1 MKSTVSFIV
10 ILLTTGT
17 LYAQFSD
24 TTNYFVH
31 FGAAGTINKTNE
43 TDSYVLNNSLRF
55 SIYKKS
61 MSLNTSNTWIYGEN
75 RDAITN
81 NDFNSSLDFNLF
93 KTLQNFYYWG
103 LGTFEK
109 SVSLKI
115 NHRIQTGLG
124 VGYHLVDKP
133 KVVITVS
140 DGILYESSDL
150 YDTPETG
157 LDTAYSTFRNSF
169 RLKFRFVIKD
179 RVTLEGSDFLQH
191 SLEDRHDYVVRSQTN
206 LSVKLVK
213 WLSFTSSVAYN
224 KLNTTR
230 RENLLIN
237 FGLSIEKYF

>member
-1 MKSTVSFIV
+1 MKLLFIFAIV
-10 ILLTTGT
+10 VQTTTT

-31 FGAAGTINKTNE
+31 FGSAGTINKTNE
-43 TDSYVLNNSLRF
+43 TESYVLNNNLRF

-61 MSLNTSNTWIYGEN
+61 VSLNTSNTWIYGEN

-81 NDFNSSLDFNLF
+81 NDFNSSIDFNLF
-93 KTLQNFYYWG
+93 KTFENFYYWG

-124 VGYHLVDKP
+124 VGYHVVEKP
-133 KVVITVS
+133 NVVITVS

-150 YDTPETG
+150 YDTPATA
-157 LDTAYSTFRNSF
+157 LDSVYSTFRNSF
-169 RLKFRFVIKD
+169 RLKFRFIIKE
-179 RVTLEGSDFLQH
+179 RVTLESTDFLQH
-191 SLEDRHDYVVRSQTN
+191 SLEAKHDYVIRSQTS

-213 WLSFTSSVAYN
+213 WLSFTTTVAYN
-224 KLNTTR
+224 KLNATR

-237 FGLSIEKYF
+237 FGLSVEKYF

>member
-1 MKSTVSFIV
+1 MFI
-10 ILLTTGT
+10 TTAR
-17 LYAQFSD
+17 LNAQFSD

-31 FGAAGTINKTNE
+31 FGSTGTINKTNE
-43 TDSYVLNNSLRF
+43 TDSYVLNNNLRF

-81 NDFNSSLDFNLF
+81 NDFNSSVDFNLF
-93 KTLQNFYYWG
+93 KTFKNFYYWG

-124 VGYHLVDKP
+124 VGYHVVDKP
-133 KVVITVS
+133 KIVITLS

-150 YDTPETG
+150 YDTPESG
-157 LDTAYSTFRNSF
+157 LDTTYSTFRNSF
-169 RLKFRFVIKD
+169 RLKFRFIIKD
-179 RVTLEGSDFLQH
+179 RITLDGTDFLQN
-191 SLEDRHDYVVRSQTN
+191 SLEDKQDYIVRSQTN

-213 WLSFTSSVAYN
+213 WLSFTTTVAYN
-224 KLNTTR
+224 KLNATR